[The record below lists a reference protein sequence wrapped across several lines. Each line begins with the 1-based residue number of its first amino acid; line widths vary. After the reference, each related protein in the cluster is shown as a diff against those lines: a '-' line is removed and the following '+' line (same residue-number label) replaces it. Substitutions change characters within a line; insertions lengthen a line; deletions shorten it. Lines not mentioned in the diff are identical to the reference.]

1 MSPQA
6 QSIRCRTLLLALV
19 TTMLLTLAVS
29 AQAQPADIHAPL
41 ARTATANAR
50 AQDLRHL
57 RAGASPATTYS
68 SAATTGALPG
78 PPTWPAHP
86 QPIKAVPAADD
97 SSDVNWTTIGL
108 GLAGSLLAVSGI
120 FALTGRHRRL
130 SATP

>member
-6 QSIRCRTLLLALV
+6 HLIRCRTVIPALV
-19 TTMLLTLAVS
+19 AAMLLTLAVS
-29 AQAQPADIHAPL
+29 AQARPDDPSAAAAAPTRVQAGPPTWPAHPGPI
-41 ARTATANAR
+41 NAV
-50 AQDLRHL
+50 
-57 RAGASPATTYS
+57 PVATTR
-68 SAATTGALPG
+68 TLPG

-120 FALTGRHRRL
+120 VALTGRHGRL
-130 SATP
+130 SVTP